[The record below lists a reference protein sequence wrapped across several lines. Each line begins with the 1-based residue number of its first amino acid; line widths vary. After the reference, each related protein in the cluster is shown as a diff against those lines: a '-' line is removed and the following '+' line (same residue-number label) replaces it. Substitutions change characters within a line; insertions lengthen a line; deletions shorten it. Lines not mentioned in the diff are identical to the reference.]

1 MRKNERGCS
10 QKVGY
15 CRRQSYNSSPNR
27 VQKDAVFVLHHG
39 EMEYPRSV
47 WSLRCVEFC
56 MPLLTE
62 TCGFLPSPEAARVAW
77 AWAPTPLLFC
87 PLKSQSWLEKVFT
100 SVFWQRHSL
109 SHWGHLGKWTP
120 SAADSYSTPA
130 WVHAGTSHV
139 VCIDTSGRYQT
150 SARCPIA
157 QGYRLRKLEGWL
169 YSALGWG
176 CAVIGILMP
185 LQSTA
190 TLRRHALWGL
200 SCYGKI

>member
-1 MRKNERGCS
+1 
-10 QKVGY
+10 
-15 CRRQSYNSSPNR
+15 
-27 VQKDAVFVLHHG
+27 
-39 EMEYPRSV
+39 
-47 WSLRCVEFC
+47 

-139 VCIDTSGRYQT
+139 VRINTSGRYQT

-157 QGYRLRKLEGWL
+157 QGYHLRKLEGWL

-176 CAVIGILMP
+176 LLSLEFSCHCRVQPPWEGMVCGVWVVTEDIVWSWGSLVQP
-185 LQSTA
+185 HHLTSKPRGFFLC
-190 TLRRHALWGL
+190 LRADFLHLWSHGH
-200 SCYGKI
+200 